1 MRRGLGRTLRHLRL
15 PSIRKAKG
23 NYTPE
28 SNEPSAEVAHGPHEH
43 DGPSDKSEP
52 NHSIWGTRL
61 REGQIRLFNIEL
73 DESDEIRG
81 TLEVFE
87 HKSAPQYIAQSYVC
101 GEGACDIR
109 ITVNGNA
116 HCIKP
121 NLFIALRQT
130 KNALQQGKSGTHWG
144 FPWTQTTWLWID
156 AISIHQSDV
165 PELEMQIQFM
175 EQIYRGA
182 SSTLVSLG
190 NWAESHKLISIC
202 CLNTMRWRMS
212 RVVTWGLLNLRGNT
226 SHGVDQVRIRRHTFR

>member
-1 MRRGLGRTLRHLRL
+1 
-15 PSIRKAKG
+15 
-23 NYTPE
+23 
-28 SNEPSAEVAHGPHEH
+28 
-43 DGPSDKSEP
+43 
-52 NHSIWGTRL
+52 
-61 REGQIRLFNIEL
+61 
-73 DESDEIRG
+73 
-81 TLEVFE
+81 
-87 HKSAPQYIAQSYVC
+87 VC

-175 EQIYRGA
+175 EHIYRGA

-190 NWAESHKLISIC
+190 NWAESHKLISMFC
-202 CLNTMRWRMS
+202 EWRRLDIIIRYRDGVRLPNDSDRFQRIDAPFLEEQALLERRLRTEFNINGDDLRTIMS
-212 RVVTWGLLNLRGNT
+212 HVWTGDQAARSTDAGT
-226 SHGVDQVRIRRHTFR
+226 SSQAASFFHPF